1 MLPCEPGSLSP
12 TWEPPLLLIPACR
25 GDLGLNLLSEQNG
38 GQSLTMSMTW
48 FTRLHSASL
57 LKACRWLDNCYSQ
70 LSAHKHIMAK
80 EKEGLDDVSFWTTP
94 ADDGFRFSNLSSDH
108 VSKLAE
114 SGPFVAVVLCYWD
127 NVLGPRLQHVW
138 RGVGDAEFQVNDL
151 SNHRQSRLAI
161 EIFEAKL

>member
-1 MLPCEPGSLSP
+1 
-12 TWEPPLLLIPACR
+12 
-25 GDLGLNLLSEQNG
+25 
-38 GQSLTMSMTW
+38 
-48 FTRLHSASL
+48 
-57 LKACRWLDNCYSQ
+57 
-70 LSAHKHIMAK
+70 MAK

-108 VSKLAE
+108 VSKLAK

>member
-1 MLPCEPGSLSP
+1 
-12 TWEPPLLLIPACR
+12 
-25 GDLGLNLLSEQNG
+25 
-38 GQSLTMSMTW
+38 
-48 FTRLHSASL
+48 
-57 LKACRWLDNCYSQ
+57 
-70 LSAHKHIMAK
+70 MAK

-151 SNHRQSRLAI
+151 SNHRQSRLTI
-161 EIFEAKL
+161 NPLGQIIGICMGIYGHEFDKTVNMHSNRHLTVFICVVYVCM

>member
-1 MLPCEPGSLSP
+1 
-12 TWEPPLLLIPACR
+12 
-25 GDLGLNLLSEQNG
+25 
-38 GQSLTMSMTW
+38 
-48 FTRLHSASL
+48 
-57 LKACRWLDNCYSQ
+57 
-70 LSAHKHIMAK
+70 MAK

-151 SNHRQSRLAI
+151 SNHRQSRLTI
-161 EIFEAKL
+161 NPLGQIIRICMGIYEHEFDKTVKMQINSHLTEFVCVVYVCM

>member
-1 MLPCEPGSLSP
+1 
-12 TWEPPLLLIPACR
+12 
-25 GDLGLNLLSEQNG
+25 
-38 GQSLTMSMTW
+38 
-48 FTRLHSASL
+48 
-57 LKACRWLDNCYSQ
+57 
-70 LSAHKHIMAK
+70 MAK

-151 SNHRQSRLAI
+151 SNHRQSRLQIVRICMGIYEQEFDKTVKMHINSHLTVFVCAVYVCM
-161 EIFEAKL
+161 